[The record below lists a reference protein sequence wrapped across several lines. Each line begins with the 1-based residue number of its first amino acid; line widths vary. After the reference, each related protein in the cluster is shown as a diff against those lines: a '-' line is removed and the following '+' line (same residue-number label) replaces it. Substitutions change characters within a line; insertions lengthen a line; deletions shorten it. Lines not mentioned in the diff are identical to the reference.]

1 MAHNKDRRPEYP
13 TEGNKHSS
21 RKKKIKPIH
30 IFWIVFFVI
39 LGAIVTYTELTIWQ
53 VKQDPVE
60 TTAVIYAESL
70 SGGNGRNYF
79 YKFDVEG
86 VTYKGKCTKGE
97 IGDVIK
103 IRYNRK
109 DPSKNYSAENG
120 ECI

>member
-1 MAHNKDRRPEYP
+1 MAHNKDRHPVYP
-13 TEGNKHSS
+13 KEGKKHFC
-21 RKKKIKPIH
+21 RKRKLKPIH

-39 LGAIVTYTELTIWQ
+39 LGAIVIHTELTIWQ

-70 SGGNGRNYF
+70 NSGRGTTKF
-79 YKFDVEG
+79 YKFEVEG
-86 VTYKGKCTKGE
+86 VTYKGKCTEGK

-103 IRYNRK
+103 IRYYRK